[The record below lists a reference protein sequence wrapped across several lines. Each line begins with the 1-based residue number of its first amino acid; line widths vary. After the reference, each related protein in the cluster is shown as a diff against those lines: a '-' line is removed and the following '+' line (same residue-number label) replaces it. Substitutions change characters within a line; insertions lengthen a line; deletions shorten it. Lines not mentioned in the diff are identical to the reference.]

1 MQILRDKDGFNTFW
15 PQFHL
20 YFFEDTRHLLSAKKT
35 SSRPTST
42 FIISRSKT
50 NFEEDSPYYLG
61 KMKSNVLGDVI
72 NIFGTGLS
80 PSNAKERGIA
90 PRQLLAT
97 VVFQTSLFQMGKP
110 REFLVY
116 VKKPQYKYYSD
127 FSQVKMYDEEIPLNI
142 LYDKEDNKEKI
153 RLLKNRA
160 PVWVKEISGYML
172 NFRGRVEKPS
182 IKNFILE

>member
-1 MQILRDKDGFNTFW
+1 
-15 PQFHL
+15 
-20 YFFEDTRHLLSAKKT
+20 
-35 SSRPTST
+35 
-42 FIISRSKT
+42 
-50 NFEEDSPYYLG
+50 
-61 KMKSNVLGDVI
+61 
-72 NIFGTGLS
+72 
-80 PSNAKERGIA
+80 
-90 PRQLLAT
+90 
-97 VVFQTSLFQMGKP
+97 MGKP